1 MKKYADMTRK
11 EFLSKFDN
19 PEYEIYTEE
28 QVKRFSQDV
37 LKSIDPIEKEYGA
50 IDFVSLNRVTV
61 VNDDLSKSILFWRP
75 SQIEWKEEINPDT
88 LIKSKTGYYKD
99 TPENRKKG
107 VVGKPY
113 GDTKAKDLNEGAG
126 NLAKLRA
133 EYTSAVKRGD
143 KAKVAELSKKIADVT
158 NKHTSKDNEKE
169 D

>member
-88 LIKSKTGYYKD
+88 LMKSKTGYCKD
-99 TPENRKKG
+99 TPENRRKG

-113 GDTKAKDLNEGAG
+113 GDTKSRRLQ
-126 NLAKLRA
+126 
-133 EYTSAVKRGD
+133 
-143 KAKVAELSKKIADVT
+143 
-158 NKHTSKDNEKE
+158 
-169 D
+169 